1 MIAKSDFARQLNN
14 APNIRLI
21 RLNEAASMLDV
32 SESTVRRMIK
42 QGRIPEP
49 LRTEH
54 GNISGWISE
63 HFFSWARES

>member
-1 MIAKSDFARQLNN
+1 MVKSDFARRLNT

-21 RLNEAASMLDV
+21 RLNKAANMLGV

-63 HFFSWARES
+63 SFFSWVREN